1 MCVFIGAQSN
11 PAADARKDEE
21 IRSLQ
26 DQLEKM
32 RLDNANKDSAIEK
45 LVSNEIKM
53 SEATLK
59 DFSNLKVNWVAAC
72 CEADLGSL
80 GVLFIFHLDTN
91 STQSLMQ
98 FFFFQKTD
106 VTVLEARVVNSS
118 EEDKENIVPSE
129 SEILQNTISRL
140 QSDLQELR
148 TSAAEKDNEISR
160 LSVQNNEA
168 EGQIQSLVSIWDV
181 ARFEK
186 ITIYNCCRCLSV

>member
-53 SEATLK
+53 FEARLK
-59 DFSNLKVNWVAAC
+59 YFSYSKVNWGAAC

-91 STQSLMQ
+91 STQSLML
-98 FFFFQKTD
+98 FLFQKTD

-181 ARFEK
+181 ERFEK
-186 ITIYNCCRCLSV
+186 ITIYNCCRCL

>member
-11 PAADARKDEE
+11 PSADARKEEE

-59 DFSNLKVNWVAAC
+59 DFSNFKVNWGAAC

-98 FFFFQKTD
+98 FFFS
-106 VTVLEARVVNSS
+106 ENRCYSS
-118 EEDKENIVPSE
+118 WS
-129 SEILQNTISRL
+129 
-140 QSDLQELR
+140 
-148 TSAAEKDNEISR
+148 
-160 LSVQNNEA
+160 
-168 EGQIQSLVSIWDV
+168 
-181 ARFEK
+181 
-186 ITIYNCCRCLSV
+186 

>member
-11 PAADARKDEE
+11 PAADARKEEE

-59 DFSNLKVNWVAAC
+59 DFSNFKVNWGAAC

-80 GVLFIFHLDTN
+80 GVLFIFHLDTK

-98 FFFFQKTD
+98 FFFS
-106 VTVLEARVVNSS
+106 ENRCYSS
-118 EEDKENIVPSE
+118 WS
-129 SEILQNTISRL
+129 
-140 QSDLQELR
+140 
-148 TSAAEKDNEISR
+148 
-160 LSVQNNEA
+160 
-168 EGQIQSLVSIWDV
+168 
-181 ARFEK
+181 
-186 ITIYNCCRCLSV
+186 

>member
-11 PAADARKDEE
+11 PAADARKEEE

-59 DFSNLKVNWVAAC
+59 DFSNFKVNWGAAC

-98 FFFFQKTD
+98 FFFS
-106 VTVLEARVVNSS
+106 ENRCYSS
-118 EEDKENIVPSE
+118 WS
-129 SEILQNTISRL
+129 
-140 QSDLQELR
+140 
-148 TSAAEKDNEISR
+148 
-160 LSVQNNEA
+160 
-168 EGQIQSLVSIWDV
+168 
-181 ARFEK
+181 
-186 ITIYNCCRCLSV
+186 